1 MQALHSVSYPTP
13 LGCQIMQRA
22 GKWDAQEVPQLGSAG
37 TKRYCRSEVASFQI
51 VIQVPSQ
58 KPSVAMWGCAAEA
71 LTATVSLFTYRK

>member
-1 MQALHSVSYPTP
+1 MQALHSVSYLTP

-51 VIQVPSQ
+51 AIQVPSQ
-58 KPSVAMWGCAAEA
+58 KPSVAMWECAAEA
-71 LTATVSLFTYRK
+71 LTGTVSLFTYRK